1 MKIRNVLILSV
12 VAIALTAV
20 SLQIGQWTYSWMP
33 PQAAAESHLVDKLFS
48 FLITLGAFI
57 FLGVTG
63 TLIYSAIF
71 HRAEKYDTSDGPPIE
86 GNITLEIVWTAIPVL
101 LVFWIAGYS
110 YQIYEQM
117 GIQGPME
124 AMHLHIPTVMKSA
137 SAAPVKEDTRTRRQG
152 DAGKEEAG
160 KRGQEDTGNIKGLPV
175 EDIEVDAKQWA
186 WVFRYPGTDISTTEL
201 HLPINHRIRLALHSE
216 DVLHGFYIPAFR
228 VKQDIIPNRNIDFEF
243 TPTRI
248 GKYQLTDSEFSG
260 TYFATMQADVI
271 VESREDYKQWLAEAA
286 NRRPCIANNQAA
298 SEYAQE
304 SKELIKGWA
313 TVIPAKA
320 PIVNSSK
327 LINHLSYSLPLC
339 ASAPLREEQTF
350 KYPSSVARANK

>member
-12 VAIALTAV
+12 TAIALTGISFLV
-20 SLQIGQWTYSWMP
+20 GQWTYSWLP
-33 PQAAAESHLVDKLFS
+33 PQAAAESRLVDKLFS
-48 FLITLGAFI
+48 VLITLGAFI
-57 FLGVTG
+57 FFGVTG

-71 HRAEKYDTSDGPPIE
+71 HRAEKDDTSDGPHIE

-101 LVFWIAGYS
+101 LVFWIANYS

-124 AMHLHIPTVMKSA
+124 TMHIHMPMAMTSA
-137 SAAPVKEDTRTRRQG
+137 SAAPIKEDT
-152 DAGKEEAG
+152 ESV
-160 KRGQEDTGNIKGLPV
+160 NVLPV

-186 WVFRYPGTDISTTEL
+186 WVFRYPKIDITSTEL
-201 HLPINHRIRLALHSE
+201 HLPVNYRIRLALHSE

-243 TPTRI
+243 TPIRI

-260 TYFATMQADVI
+260 TYFATMQANVV
-271 VESREDYKQWLAEAA
+271 VESSEDYKQWLAQAA
-286 NRRPCIANNQAA
+286 NRQPSTANNQAA
-298 SEYAQE
+298 AEYAHA
-304 SKELIKGWA
+304 SKQSIKSWA

-320 PIVNSSK
+320 PVVN
-327 LINHLSYSLPLC
+327 YS
-339 ASAPLREEQTF
+339 
-350 KYPSSVARANK
+350 N